1 MEHAPKAVQTLRS
14 ALEAVDELDL
24 LSTTAD
30 LDRFSRDAYDYSPVL
45 EEQFGSCRAQLVVRP
60 HTVAAVMAVASAC
73 AQASVPLTLRGA
85 GTGNYGQCV
94 PLQGGVVMLMGELRA
109 VRELDPMTGVV
120 EVECGC
126 LLKELDR

>member
-45 EEQFGSCRAQLVVRP
+45 EEQFGLPCPAGGAPP
-60 HTVAAVMAVASAC
+60 HRRRGNGRRQRLCPGLSAPHP
-73 AQASVPLTLRGA
+73 SGA

-94 PLQGGVVMLMGELRA
+94 PLQGGVVMLMGSFA
-109 VRELDPMTGVV
+109 P
-120 EVECGC
+120 CG
-126 LLKELDR
+126 RWIP